1 MGLGGTGTRSD
12 QVTYHKGGEKTSRDD
27 AAIRRR
33 HRSLTAVVQQLP
45 GNSAAEGLSS
55 GGTATAAT
63 RRNLSDLDS
72 ASRLTLDGQVAGVG
86 LSRCN
91 ACCST
96 DTAIF

>member
-12 QVTYHKGGEKTSRDD
+12 QVTYHKGGEKTSRHD

-86 LSRCN
+86 LSHCN

-96 DTAIF
+96 DTRHF